1 VTASDDGKLRLW
13 DVGTRKLIG
22 APLPGST
29 TGGTVRFFPNG
40 KQVLGVFP
48 DGTGVVWNVDPAAW
62 KAKACSV
69 ANRNLRPDEWKQ
81 FLGNRPYQ
89 DVCP

>member
-1 VTASDDGKLRLW
+1 M
-13 DVGTRKLIG
+13 
-22 APLPGST
+22 
-29 TGGTVRFFPNG
+29 
-40 KQVLGVFP
+40 LGVFP

>member
-1 VTASDDGKLRLW
+1 
-13 DVGTRKLIG
+13 LIG
-22 APLPGST
+22 VPLPGSSS
-29 TGGTVRFFPNG
+29 GGVARFFPDG
-40 KQVLGVFP
+40 KHVLGVFP

-69 ANRNLRPDEWKQ
+69 ANRNLTRPEWKQ
-81 FLGNRPYQ
+81 FLGNRAYR